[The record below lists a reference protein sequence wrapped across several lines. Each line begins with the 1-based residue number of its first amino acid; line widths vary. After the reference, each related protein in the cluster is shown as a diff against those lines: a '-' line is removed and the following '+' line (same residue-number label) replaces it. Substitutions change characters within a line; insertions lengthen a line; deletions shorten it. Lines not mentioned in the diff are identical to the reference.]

1 MTLFT
6 MDGAYIKAFGKLQM
20 AQSAVLLNT
29 GKLPLNNWP
38 YDFRV
43 EADQGHICGVIKCRN
58 HRP

>member
-29 GKLPLNNWP
+29 GKNFPLNNWP
-38 YDFRV
+38 YDLRV
-43 EADQGHICGVIKCRN
+43 EAYQGLYLRGD
-58 HRP
+58 